1 MNANVAVVN
10 FVDEDY
16 EGQVGELVN
25 PFFVDDTGTV
35 HIEKE
40 SGGPITLITQG
51 EGGEFIL
58 IEVPKNRIMAV
69 NIGWL

>member
-1 MNANVAVVN
+1 MDANVAVVN

-25 PFFVDDTGTV
+25 PFFIDDTGVV

-40 SGGPITLITQG
+40 SGGPITLISQNG
-51 EGGEFIL
+51 EGEFIL

-69 NIGWL
+69 NIGWV